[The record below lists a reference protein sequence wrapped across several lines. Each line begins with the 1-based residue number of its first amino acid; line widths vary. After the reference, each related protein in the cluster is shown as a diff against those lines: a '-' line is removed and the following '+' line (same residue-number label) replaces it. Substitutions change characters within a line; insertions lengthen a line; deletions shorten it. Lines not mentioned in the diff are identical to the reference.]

1 MIITTQSVVLRS
13 IKYGETSLVSTQ
25 FTRMYGVQTYIVQG
39 VRTASAKGRSS
50 RAGLLQPAMLL
61 DITAY
66 HKPQGAMQRLKE
78 FSLAVIYRSIHE
90 EVTKNSIALFSVE
103 LLLRLL
109 PEAAPIPEL
118 FDFTAEYLVQL
129 DNRSLAD
136 VANFPVFF
144 VLQCSRQLGY
154 ELAGQ
159 WSDATPYLNIME
171 GGFTA
176 DPPFSGTTIT
186 IEDAAALA
194 QLMQVR
200 HFDDLARTEM
210 NGAMRQRLLEWFLQ
224 FLHRHTE
231 HMRPVKSLAVLQA
244 ILHGV

>member
-1 MIITTQSVVLRS
+1 MITTTQSIVLRS
-13 IKYGETSLVSTQ
+13 IRYGETSLVSTH
-25 FTRMYGVQTYIVQG
+25 FTRIYGVQTYMVQG

-66 HKPQGAMQRLKE
+66 HKPQGNLQRLKE
-78 FSLAVIYRSIHE
+78 FSPAAIYRSIHE
-90 EVTKNSIALFSVE
+90 EVIKNSIALFSAE

-109 PEAAPIPEL
+109 PEAAPMPEL
-118 FDFTAEYLVQL
+118 FDFTSDYLMRL
-129 DNRSLAD
+129 DAHPLD
-136 VANFPVFF
+136 EVANYPVFF
-144 VLQCSRQLGY
+144 ALQCSRYLGY

-159 WSDATPYLNIME
+159 WSGDTPYLNLIE
-171 GGFTA
+171 GGFTS
-176 DPPFSGTTIT
+176 DPPFAGTAVMT
-186 IEDAAALA
+186 EDAAALA
-194 QLMQVR
+194 RLMQVR
-200 HFDDLARTEM
+200 HVDELSTVEM

-244 ILHGV
+244 ILH